1 MRGRCFEV
9 SEGYWRKREPI
20 LPDSQLIVELHGLRG
35 TCMNMQKAGW
45 SFLVETCAFT
55 KKQRLLASHVTGI
68 SASGR
73 IVENVAYIYAVY
85 NTKYGRKLNAEYA
98 KHAEKEAIN
107 LDKLG
112 IRDLLDAILYR
123 QQQEAPPAKPKPKA
137 EIVSLPVHYKKD
149 SA

>member
-9 SEGYWRKREPI
+9 SENFWRKREP
-20 LPDSQLIVELHGLRG
+20 LSLDSRLTIELHGLRG
-35 TCMNMQKAGW
+35 TSRDMQAAGW
-45 SFLVETCAFT
+45 SFLVETCTFT
-55 KKQRLLASHVTGI
+55 KKQRLLASHVKGI
-68 SASGR
+68 SASGL
-73 IVENVAYIYAVY
+73 IVDDEAHIYAVY
-85 NTKYGRKLNAEYA
+85 NTRYGRKLNAEYA

-107 LDKLG
+107 LDKLE

-123 QQQEAPPAKPKPKA
+123 QQQEAPPAKSKPKA